1 MKRFFIVA
9 LLLIFSFGCF
19 DTKPDNVEVT
29 INVKFPQGENC
40 KLYLAELF
48 EVTLFDSNQKKT
60 ATETFTCT
68 EATDTLSLFVEKD
81 NYYFTVALKDSNG
94 NKKSYGS
101 GTVDASSGD
110 TEVDVEMTEYAGG
123 VTFKWNSSDCSNYDI
138 EIIKFTLLN
147 EGEKVT
153 TNIWG
158 KDTELSQFEISCH
171 AELFEVVNIPAG
183 KYSASVNAYRKAD
196 SEVTRISYEVPEFKI
211 TTGTDSP
218 LDINDYKEIKVSDL
232 IINWNFDS
240 RSINSCSEVNVSTI
254 AASLISNDLTK
265 TAEQPCDDTFSA
277 IKIYDIPKG
286 SYDILLQGLSNSDTA
301 LFEGNAQ
308 IDIETGS
315 IGSDSL
321 TQEIFIKEKN

>member
-1 MKRFFIVA
+1 M
-9 LLLIFSFGCF
+9 IFAFGCF

-68 EATDTLSLFVEKD
+68 DTTETLSLFVEKD

-101 GTVDASSGD
+101 GTIDASTGD
-110 TEVDVEMTEYAGG
+110 TAVDVTMAEYAGG
-123 VTFKWNSSDCSNYDI
+123 ITFNWNSSDCSNYNI
-138 EIIKFTLLN
+138 EVIKFTLLN
-147 EGEKVT
+147 EGEKVS

-158 KDTELSQFEISCH
+158 KETEVSEFELSCR
-171 AELFEVVNIPAG
+171 AELFEVVNIPSG
-183 KYSASVNAYRKAD
+183 KYSATIDAFRT
-196 SEVTRISYEVPEFKI
+196 SESQTSRITYTVPEFI
-211 TTGTDSP
+211 VTTGIDSP
-218 LDINDYKEIKVSDL
+218 LDINDYKKINVSDL

-240 RSINSCSEVNVSTI
+240 RSINSCTEVNVSTI

-265 TAEQPCDDTFSA
+265 TVEQTCDDIFSP
-277 IKIYDIPKG
+277 IKVYDIPAG
-286 SYDILLQGLSNSDTA
+286 SYDILLQGLSSSETA
-301 LFEGNAQ
+301 LFEGNAN
-308 IDIETGS
+308 IDVEIGS
-315 IGSDSL
+315 IGTDAL
-321 TQEIFIKEKN
+321 TQEIFIKEK

>member
-1 MKRFFIVA
+1 MKR
-9 LLLIFSFGCF
+9 IFLAAIIMILSFGCF
-19 DTKPDNVEVT
+19 DSKPDNVEVT
-29 INVKFPQGENC
+29 INVKFPQGVNC

-60 ATETFTCT
+60 TTETFTCT
-68 EATDTLSLFVEKD
+68 ESTETLSLFVEKD

-110 TEVDVEMTEYAGG
+110 TEVDVDMAEYAGG
-123 VTFKWNSSDCSNYDI
+123 ITFNWNSSDCSNYDI
-138 EIIKFTLLN
+138 EVIKFTLLN
-147 EGEKVT
+147 EGEKVS

-158 KDTELSQFEISCH
+158 KETELSQFEISCQ
-171 AELFEVVNIPAG
+171 AELFEVVNIPSG
-183 KYSASVNAYRKAD
+183 KYSATVNAYRTSD
-196 SEVTRISYEVPEFKI
+196 SDISRITYEVPEFII
-211 TTGTDSP
+211 TTGVDSP
-218 LDINDYKEIKVSDL
+218 LNINDYKEVNVSDL

-240 RSINSCSEVNVSTI
+240 RSITSCSEVDVTTI

-265 TAEQPCDDTFSA
+265 TAKQECDDTFSA

-286 SYDILLQGLSNSDTA
+286 SYDILLQGLSNSETA
-301 LFEGNAQ
+301 LFEGSAQ
-308 IDIETGS
+308 IDIEAGS